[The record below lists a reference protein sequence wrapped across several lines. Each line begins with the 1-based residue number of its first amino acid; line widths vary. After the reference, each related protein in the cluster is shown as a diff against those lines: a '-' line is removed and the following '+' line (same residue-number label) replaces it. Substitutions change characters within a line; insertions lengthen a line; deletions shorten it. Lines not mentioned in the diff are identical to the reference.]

1 MHPNSAYRSGDRAL
15 QETLID
21 QVGIGMVFAQTS
33 DGPRVAHTPL
43 LSTGDGAVQFHLSR
57 GNALAKHLIG
67 QTALLVVNGPDAY
80 VSARWYEDRNTVPTW
95 NFIALELEGPVR
107 GMEAE
112 GTLAMLEN
120 LSRRHEGRAEGG
132 KPWSMA
138 ELTDERKRKLVAGIV
153 GFEMEVFA
161 WRDTI
166 KLSQDDSAGD
176 RARIAEGLQANG
188 SHAIAEL
195 MRTLVSDE
203 ETK

>member
-1 MHPNSAYRSGDRAL
+1 
-15 QETLID
+15 
-21 QVGIGMVFAQTS
+21 
-33 DGPRVAHTPL
+33 
-43 LSTGDGAVQFHLSR
+43 
-57 GNALAKHLIG
+57 
-67 QTALLVVNGPDAY
+67 
-80 VSARWYEDRNTVPTW
+80 
-95 NFIALELEGPVR
+95 
-107 GMEAE
+107 MEAE

-120 LSRRHEGRAEGG
+120 LSMRHEGRAEGG